1 MYACMCMYMC
11 MCVFVRVE
19 MFQIID
25 NVCTFVHVC

>member
-1 MYACMCMYMC
+1 MYVCMCMC